1 MPLLLDTFNILHTV
15 GVLPP
20 DLAGIDVQGLIGL
33 LKISRYRHERITLAC
48 DGVPDRSRPQPPAQ
62 SDNFIIRYSGPAK
75 SADDLI
81 AQVIRASSA
90 PRRLIV
96 VSSDHEVLR
105 TARRRRCPTLT
116 SETFLQQLADDAGLA
131 AKTPATGASKP
142 PAGAMT
148 NKQIDRWIRLFGLDD
163 RIVAIPPG
171 QQAMPTPDPP
181 AAAEEA
187 SEANSAANSAASEES
202 SPAEPHDIPEL
213 PPGPELPIDIVQEA
227 ERLVEQSRRQERGG
241 RRSSEA

>member
-1 MPLLLDTFNILHTV
+1 
-15 GVLPP
+15 
-20 DLAGIDVQGLIGL
+20 
-33 LKISRYRHERITLAC
+33 
-48 DGVPDRSRPQPPAQ
+48 
-62 SDNFIIRYSGPAK
+62 
-75 SADDLI
+75 
-81 AQVIRASSA
+81 
-90 PRRLIV
+90 
-96 VSSDHEVLR
+96 
-105 TARRRRCPTLT
+105 
-116 SETFLQQLADDAGLA
+116 
-131 AKTPATGASKP
+131 
-142 PAGAMT
+142 MT

>member
-48 DGVPDRSRPQPPAQ
+48 DGVPDRSRPHPPAQ
-62 SDNFIIRYSGPAK
+62 FDNFIIRYSGPAK
-75 SADDLI
+75 PADDLI
-81 AQVIRASSA
+81 AQLIRASSA

-96 VSSDHEVLR
+96 VSSDHEVQR
-105 TARRRRCPTLT
+105 TARRRRCTTLT

-131 AKTPATGASKP
+131 ARTPASGASKP

-148 NKQIDRWIRLFGLDD
+148 DKQIDRWIRLFGLDD
-163 RIVAIPPG
+163 RTVAIPPG
-171 QQAMPTPDPP
+171 QQAMPTPESP
-181 AAAEEA
+181 AAEEA
-187 SEANSAANSAASEES
+187 SEAGSAASEES

-213 PPGPELPIDIVQEA
+213 PPGPELPLDIIQEA
-227 ERLVEQSRRQERGG
+227 ERLVEQAKRQERGG
-241 RRSSEA
+241 RSSEA